1 MSSFRDVFLL
11 SLQNKAWKM
20 FLLVSGCHVS
30 AHLDGHQHCISM
42 QSSIYLGESFLWI
55 SCIWKIK
62 LHWPE
67 SRQGSEDILS
77 PFISQILNSLLNSS
91 DFYFWWCDS
100 ENQQLFN
107 NSNELSRM
115 SGHPWSMKKVSITR
129 AGRIWNA
136 KIQSLFGS
144 WEKQGFV
151 KVAIRRAVCFW
162 EYPLGELSL

>member
-11 SLQNKAWKM
+11 SLQNEAWQM

-67 SRQGSEDILS
+67 SRQGSEDIYLLS
-77 PFISQILNSLLNSS
+77 FPRFWTLYWTVLTFIF
-91 DFYFWWCDS
+91 DGVTVKT
-100 ENQQLFN
+100 
-107 NSNELSRM
+107 SNYLLSRM

-129 AGRIWNA
+129 AGHIWNA

>member
-1 MSSFRDVFLL
+1 MYSCFHCKTKHDRCFFWFLAAML
-11 SLQNKAWKM
+11 VPIWMGTNIASPCKALYIWENHFSEYLAMKNKIA
-20 FLLVSGCHVS
+20 LT
-30 AHLDGHQHCISM
+30 
-42 QSSIYLGESFLWI
+42 WI
-55 SCIWKIK
+55 SARIW
-62 LHWPE
+62 
-67 SRQGSEDILS
+67 GYLS

-91 DFYFWWCDS
+91 DFYFWWRDS

-129 AGRIWNA
+129 AGHIWNA